1 MWVKGCPSASISL
14 SGERGLMRRNKRRRD
29 CKWMNRRRGRKR
41 RGKWRK
47 GRRAGRRGE
56 GVGAI
61 RRCRNKKQGKETRGT
76 GEMEEG
82 RQGIIWYVLN
92 LFILNKVE
100 NIINMEK

>member
-14 SGERGLMRRNKRRRD
+14 SGERGLIRRNKRRRD

-61 RRCRNKKQGKETRGT
+61 RDAEIRSKGR
-76 GEMEEG
+76 
-82 RQGIIWYVLN
+82 RQGGREKWRKGGRE
-92 LFILNKVE
+92 LFG
-100 NIINMEK
+100 MF